1 MNQANAHQQLLNTQC
16 GGLSSCWARAAR
28 EEAREAAH
36 RKADEP
42 DAAPASP
49 AKRAGRLGT
58 LAGVAGLAFA
68 AGAAGLLVLWMSALP
83 MDAKASAVDQAQA
96 VSAVRSPA

>member
-1 MNQANAHQQLLNTQC
+1 MNHANPHQQLFNTQC

-36 RKADEP
+36 RAVDEP
-42 DAAPASP
+42 DAVPASHG
-49 AKRAGRLGT
+49 KRAGRLGSV
-58 LAGVAGLAFA
+58 ASVAGLAFA

-96 VSAVRSPA
+96 VSTVRSPA